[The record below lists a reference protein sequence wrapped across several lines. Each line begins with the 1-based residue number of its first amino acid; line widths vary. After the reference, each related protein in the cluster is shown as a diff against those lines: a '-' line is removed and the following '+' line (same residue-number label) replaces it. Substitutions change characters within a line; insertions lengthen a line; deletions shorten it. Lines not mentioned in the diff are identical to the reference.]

1 MSTRNAVLAAALTLT
16 SLSFATVPVQAQT
29 YYFGVHSTSQTLG
42 YSGTFTDDSKLQPGG
57 LFADTL
63 SDPPGVTMSAPGYA
77 TLYADVAADSEARQA
92 ELHASASGHARVV
105 SGTNV
110 GNAAA
115 PYGFA
120 YAHYYDRLTVK
131 SDVLPAGTPV
141 TIVFGNDVE
150 VHRWTRTGAYDGYI
164 EMTLQIAAGTARSR
178 WSSHYLYGDTAAVAP
193 QLQIQTTVGSR
204 LSVDARLRVMAKAFY
219 KLNTSGDIQGDAT
232 ARLVIR
238 QITEGVTL
246 EADSGIAYPYAP
258 SN

>member
-1 MSTRNAVLAAALTLT
+1 MSIRNAALAAVLTLT
-16 SLSFATVPVQAQT
+16 TLGFTAAPAKAQT
-29 YYFGVHSTSQTLG
+29 YYHGVHSTSQTLG
-42 YSGTFTDDSKLQPGG
+42 YSGTFTDDSQLQPGG

-63 SDPPGVTMSAPGYA
+63 SDPLGATMSAPGYA
-77 TLYADVAADSEARQA
+77 TLYADVAAGSEARQA
-92 ELHASASGHARVV
+92 ELHASASSHAHVV

-120 YAHYYDRLTVK
+120 YSRFYDRLTVR

-141 TIVFGNDVE
+141 TIVFGNDIE
-150 VHRWTRTGAYDGYI
+150 IHRWDRIGAYDGYI
-164 EMTLQIAAGTARSR
+164 DMTLQIAAGTARSR
-178 WSSHYLYGDTAAVAP
+178 WSSSYLYGDTAAVAP

-219 KLNTSGDIQGDAT
+219 RINTSGDIHADAT

-238 QITEGVTL
+238 EIPEGVTL
-246 EADSGIAYPYAP
+246 EADSGVVLSVVPA
-258 SN
+258 N